1 MTHTFLQYSNLII
14 VTLYST

>member
-1 MTHTFLQYSNLII
+1 LQYSNLII